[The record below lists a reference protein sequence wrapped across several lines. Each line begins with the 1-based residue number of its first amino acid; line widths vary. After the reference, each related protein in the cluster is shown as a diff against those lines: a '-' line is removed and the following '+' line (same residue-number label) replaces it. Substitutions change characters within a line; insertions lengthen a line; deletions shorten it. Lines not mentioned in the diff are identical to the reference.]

1 MKSNSHSRFKQLPR
15 DSLLAQFLSR
25 HDDSQNCGFIT
36 RLDRSPL
43 AAKRLAFIKAFTLN
57 VVVLLFV
64 AGCASVTIIRDIL
77 SPLPAHFRLAICIT
91 QNLIIASA
99 IVVLVRSTTIPFFFG
114 ECRLRILYGF
124 QASEILIRKPPTMSL
139 KLNNNNATEE
149 DQRMEKYW
157 RIATRAVNPKLLYS
171 NASAMLSS
179 EYWTVEYRA
188 VFDALKRIAAHEFK
202 EEDLEFAIWKQD
214 NETWHACELWR
225 MHEIM
230 NDQQEI
236 TMFKNFLT
244 QSGKQELLTIWEE
257 MLSRASSSGGFVER
271 SPSPKA
277 YQVMVDKFAREGLD
291 YETVWSQ
298 VSEKTSPISS

>member
-1 MKSNSHSRFKQLPR
+1 MKSNTPSRFKQLPR

-25 HDDSQNCGFIT
+25 HDDSHNRGFIT
-36 RLDRSPL
+36 RIDRSPL
-43 AAKRLAFIKAFTLN
+43 AAKRLAFTKALALN
-57 VVVLLFV
+57 VFILLFV
-64 AGCASVTIIRDIL
+64 AGFASVTIIRDVL

-91 QNLIIASA
+91 QNLIIISS
-99 IVVLVRSTTIPFFFG
+99 IIILVRSTTIPFFFG
-114 ECRLRILYGF
+114 ECRLRIFYGF
-124 QASEILIRKPPTMSL
+124 QTSEIVIRKPPTMSL
-139 KLNNNNATEE
+139 KLNNSNTTE

-157 RIATRAVNPKLLYS
+157 RIATRAVNPELLYS

-188 VFDALKRIAAHEFK
+188 VFDALSRIAAGEFQ

-214 NETWHACELWR
+214 SKIWNACELWR

-230 NDQQEI
+230 NDQQEVA
-236 TMFKNFLT
+236 MFKTFLT

-257 MLSRASSSGGFVER
+257 MLSCTSSSGEVIER

-291 YETVWSQ
+291 YEAVWCH
-298 VSEKTSPISS
+298 VSEKTSLISA